1 MTNWYA
7 IDIFQNNFDEVIF
20 FADINNIINSIR
32 HSQLNCRTNLLPE
45 ICDNWS
51 NLRKNETRRS
61 SFDDLS
67 PPKSRTS
74 TCSTWTDCRTTT
86 SCWTLSS
93 TNIRIRKKKEFGG
106 YEDFVIAMDTFER
119 LWKNKFNDHN
129 DNSGSFEM
137 KFFESISSLNNSTI
151 F

>member
-1 MTNWYA
+1 MKW
-7 IDIFQNNFDEVIF
+7 FF

-32 HSQLNCRTNLLPE
+32 HSQLHCRTNLHPE

-106 YEDFVIAMDTFER
+106 YEDFVIPMDTFER
-119 LWKNKFNDHN
+119 LWKNKFKDHN
-129 DNSGSFEM
+129 ENCGRGVSKWNSLKVFKVS
-137 KFFESISSLNNSTI
+137 KNSTI
-151 F
+151 FEHLWLAWKG